1 MERVTK
7 QFILDMLTK
16 ELIDLYRY
24 RTALEEEQQVDTCLL
39 EEVEEHTERLS
50 EVIDTIKEVI

>member
-7 QFILDMLTK
+7 QYILDVLTK

-24 RTALEEEQQVDTCLL
+24 RTALEEEQQLDTCLL
-39 EEVEEHTERLS
+39 EEVIENTERLS
-50 EVIDTIKEVI
+50 EAIDTIKEVI

>member
-7 QFILDMLTK
+7 QYILDVLTK

-24 RTALEEEQQVDTCLL
+24 RQQVDTCLL

-50 EVIDTIKEVI
+50 EAIDTIKEVI